1 MLSERILRVGF
12 SPTLRINTKAKRLR
26 AEGRDII
33 DFSVG
38 QPDFPTPHNIKDAA
52 KAAIDNNLT
61 KYTPTD
67 GIPEL
72 KKAIIRKFETDN
84 GLEYGMD
91 EIIVSAGGKHSLYN
105 LMATLL
111 DRGGEVIVPVPYW
124 VSYPEMV
131 GLADGST
138 VLVRTREEDGFKLTP
153 SALSD
158 AISANTR
165 ALILNYPSNPT
176 GSTYTRDEF
185 EALADVILKEDLIV
199 ISDEIYEKLVFDGF
213 RFLSIASLGEEIKKK
228 TVVVNGV
235 SKAYSM
241 TGWRIGYAAGPAE
254 IIAGMGKIQSHSTSN
269 PTSIAQWAAVEALAG
284 PQAEISYMLAEFEKR
299 RNFMLQKLDTIPGI
313 SCFRPQGAFYL
324 FPNVSRYYDMQFRG
338 MQIRNSHGM
347 AYYLLNEAD
356 TAVVPGDAF
365 GDDRFIRLSFALS
378 MESIETAVERIS
390 NVLARLEPTRKE
402 KKQRLHNTAT
412 KIREYAP
419 VDADIPTPV
428 RNALVAE
435 VEEYLSHDRYYEWNA
450 NIGGLLIQLRTNSP
464 HLNDFWIEN
473 WYPAQLEAEVEPHG
487 IIYAVK
493 GVPGREPR
501 AFYHE
506 GSRTAVLVNTA
517 FYPQLR
523 RLAVGLANDI
533 GERLFDSYAVQAAVV
548 DYGGKGA
555 MVLGPAGAARVEL
568 LSELLGVNGA
578 KLCSYETAVVRN
590 AGFDASAESIERKF
604 LMKTAMVKRMPE
616 FARLFARCRC
626 ENVVER
632 KEGCRNEPCLAE
644 DDCILDKGEPF
655 CFAASTVSRAM
666 LDPYWTG
673 GPEKHVKRTRP
684 KWWFIMV
691 DDPLASAVTRVSAE
705 EAAETV
711 ARGAREG
718 VSGSF
723 DAAPFFNKTLLD
735 TSEERTA
742 MRRRFFTTL
751 FDRGEVYL
759 VNSAEKGFARRAA
772 ETVW

>member
-12 SPTLRINTKAKRLR
+12 SPTLRINAKAKRLQ

-38 QPDFPTPHNIKDAA
+38 QPDFPTPYNIKDAA
-52 KAAIDNNLT
+52 KQAIDDNFT
-61 KYTPTD
+61 RYTPTG

-72 KKAIIRKFETDN
+72 KKAIINKFEIDN

-91 EIIVSAGGKHSLYN
+91 EVIVSVGGKHCLYN
-105 LMATLL
+105 LMAALL
-111 DRGGEVIVPVPYW
+111 DRGQEVIVPVPYW

-131 GLADGST
+131 GLTDGRS

-153 SALSD
+153 AALSD
-158 AISANTR
+158 AISASTK

-176 GSTYTRDEF
+176 GSTYTRDEL
-185 EALADVILKEDLIV
+185 EALAEVILKEDLIV
-199 ISDEIYEKLVFDGF
+199 ISDEIYEKLVYDGL
-213 RFLSIASLGEEIKKK
+213 RFTSIASLGEDIKKK

-241 TGWRIGYAAGPAE
+241 TGWRIGYTAGPAE

-269 PTSIAQWAAVEALAG
+269 PTSIAQMAALEALAG

-299 RNFMLQKLDTIPGI
+299 RNFMLQKLETIPGI

-324 FPNVSRYYDMQFRG
+324 FPNMSRYYDMQFRG

-378 MESIETAVERIS
+378 MESIETAVGRMADALS
-390 NVLARLEPTRKE
+390 RLEPTRKE
-402 KKQRLHNTAT
+402 KKRQLQNTAT
-412 KIREYAP
+412 KVRCYAP
-419 VDADIPTPV
+419 VDADISTPA

-464 HLNDFWIEN
+464 HLNDFWVEN

-493 GVPGREPR
+493 DIPGREPR
-501 AFYHE
+501 GFYHE
-506 GSRTAVLVNTA
+506 ASRTAVLVNTA

-523 RLAVGLANDI
+523 RLAMGLANDI
-533 GERLFDSYAVQAAVV
+533 GERLFDACGVQAAAV

-555 MVLGPAGAARVEL
+555 MILGPSGPARVEL
-568 LSELLGVNGA
+568 FSELLGVNGA
-578 KLCSYETAVVRN
+578 KLCSYETVLVRN
-590 AGFDASAESIERKF
+590 VSFDPSAESIERKF
-604 LMKTAMVKRMPE
+604 LMKTAVVKRMPE
-616 FARLFARCRC
+616 FARLFARCKC

-632 KEGCRNEPCLAE
+632 KEVCSNDPCLAE

-655 CFAASTVSRAM
+655 CFAASTESRAM

-673 GPEKHVKRTRP
+673 GPEKHVKRTHP
-684 KWWFIMV
+684 KWWFILV
-691 DDPLASAVTRVSAE
+691 NDPLAPALTRISAE

-718 VSGSF
+718 AGGSF
-723 DAAPFFNKTLLD
+723 DAPPFFNKTLLD
-735 TSEERTA
+735 TTEERTS
-742 MRRRFFTTL
+742 MRRRFFTKL
-751 FDRGEVYL
+751 FGQGDVYM
-759 VNSAEKGFARRAA
+759 VNSAEKSFARRAA